1 MKRVPVE
8 EKELITVDEAI
19 SHYDLIMVR
28 FRKLLKRDDL
38 SFTVRYFGNR
48 TLIIRKALEA
58 YLKEH
63 PEERRETNGRCI
75 RLKERQK
82 AQSPK
87 KRRVNKNKRK
97 ISV

>member
-8 EKELITVDEAI
+8 EKELITVEEAI
-19 SHYDLIMVR
+19 SHYGLIMSR

-58 YLKEH
+58 YLEEH
-63 PEERRETNGRCI
+63 PQERRETNGRCI

-87 KRRVNKNKRK
+87 KRRVNKSKRK
-97 ISV
+97 VSV